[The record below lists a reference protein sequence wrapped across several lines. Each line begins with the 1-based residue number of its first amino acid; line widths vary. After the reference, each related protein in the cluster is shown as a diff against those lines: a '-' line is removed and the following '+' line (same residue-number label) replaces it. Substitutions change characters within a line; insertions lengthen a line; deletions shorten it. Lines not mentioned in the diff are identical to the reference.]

1 MADPRVN
8 IIAAR
13 LSRVGRVL
21 AVGSGKGG
29 VGKSVFASTLAL
41 ALAKRGYTVGL
52 LDIDFTSP
60 STHLILGVEAVTPVE
75 ENGIIPP
82 LVHDLR
88 YMSIV
93 YYTGD
98 HPTPLRGSDV
108 SNVLIELLA
117 ITQWGT
123 LDVLVVDLPPG
134 LGDLTLDVIRFIPAV
149 TFLLITTPS
158 TLAFET
164 VRKLLRLLQDQGAAI
179 GGVVENMVRADTPF
193 IQGQVKQ
200 QGVTFLGTIPFDP
213 ALEAAIGDVERLQA
227 TRVMKAVDEVL
238 SHHPE
243 VTRPQPWREEAPAKG
258 GGQGQSG
265 PEANSRRQL
274 NG

>member
-13 LSRVGRVL
+13 LSRVRRVL

-98 HPTPLRGSDV
+98 HPTPLRGIDV

-134 LGDLTLDVIRFIPAV
+134 LGDLTLDVIRFIPTV
-149 TFLLITTPS
+149 MFLLITTPS

-164 VRKLLRLLQDQGAAI
+164 VRKLLLLLRDQGAAI
-179 GGVVENMVRADTPF
+179 GGVVENMVRTNNPF
-193 IQGQVKQ
+193 IQSQVKQ
-200 QGVTFLGTIPFDP
+200 QGVTYLGTIPFDP
-213 ALEAAIGDVERLQA
+213 TLEAAIGDVEILQA

-238 SHHPE
+238 SCHPE
-243 VTRPQPWREEAPAKG
+243 ITRPQRWREEAFSNG
-258 GGQGQSG
+258 EGQSRG
-265 PEANSRRQL
+265 DSR
-274 NG
+274 